1 MERLKDIEPEV
12 HPAAEFLN
20 ITKDFED
27 PKEII
32 REAISNSF
40 DAKASKIEIE
50 ALVDRSSGEDDLVII
65 VKDDGEGMDEDDLK
79 AFFDLGN
86 SRLLRA
92 IERGELLPD
101 CIAEKG
107 HGTKVYFNSRRI
119 EVETFTSKLAFKAS
133 MSEPWTK
140 LHKREVP
147 RAEKWRSDRPE
158 NKTGTMV
165 KIYGYNY
172 ASKDPL
178 SGFSH
183 DELKDYILWFTKF
196 GSIEPLF
203 GHNQNKHKVLRLK
216 GLGTMQW
223 EEFKFGHPFPPED
236 YNKKALKQKDP
247 AEPTEYYVRKLFCD
261 ERHVL
266 GYPTERIQFVFYL
279 EGDRAKREYNQ
290 MISAGRGLEKEGTY
304 TVQQRY
310 GLRLCKDYIPLNKRV
325 NEWVAKKTEWTKWHA
340 FVNCQGFHLTANR
353 GDVGNTP
360 KALMNA
366 VEATVRAIFESEI
379 EPSRAYQDYL
389 QEAREERAQMSAR
402 EEQQDFDRRR
412 RLTLRKKV
420 ASFRGI
426 ELIEPRQEA
435 GVYSLF
441 LILATLKPN
450 LFPWKVVDYDTKEGY
465 DVLAREIDEL
475 PLDRTRMG
483 FLEFKK
489 ELGRSFDH
497 SFGKLEAI
505 ITWDCNLRD
514 GDEVKDK
521 EDKKRSLKITP
532 KSTDQPYTK
541 YMLISNTEPHNI
553 EVIVLKEHIKDKL
566 GLEFTPRPR

>member
-1 MERLKDIEPEV
+1 MERLDDIEPEV

-27 PKEII
+27 PKEVI

-40 DAKASKIEIE
+40 DANANNIEIE
-50 ALVDRSSGEDDLVII
+50 VLVDRSSGVDDLVITI
-65 VKDDGEGMDEDDLK
+65 KDDGVGMNESDLK

-86 SRLLRA
+86 SRMLRA
-92 IERGELLPD
+92 MERGEPLPT

-107 HGTKVYFNSRRI
+107 HGTKVYFNSKHM
-119 EVETFTSKLAFKAS
+119 EVETFSNNIALKAI
-133 MSEPWTK
+133 MNDPWAK
-140 LHKREVP
+140 LHRREVP
-147 RAEKWRSDRPE
+147 RAEKWKSDNPE
-158 NKTGTMV
+158 NITGTLV

-196 GSIEPLF
+196 GSIELLF
-203 GHNQNKHKVLRLK
+203 GNNEDRHKKLRLK
-216 GLGTMQW
+216 SLDATQW
-223 EEFKFGHPFPPED
+223 EELNCGHPFPPEN
-236 YNKKALKQKDP
+236 YERRALRQEDP
-247 AEPTEYYVRKLFCD
+247 AEPMEYYVRKLFCD
-261 ERHVL
+261 EQPVI

-279 EGDRAKREYNQ
+279 EGDKAKRKYND
-290 MISAGRGLEKEGTY
+290 MISPPRKEGSH

-310 GLRLCKDYIPLNKRV
+310 GLRLCKDYIPLRV
-325 NEWVAKKTEWTKWHA
+325 RANEWIAKKTEWTKWHA

-360 KALMNA
+360 KALMKA
-366 VEATVRAIFESEI
+366 IEDTVKAIFENEI

-389 QEAREERAQMSAR
+389 LEARLEKAIMSAR

-420 ASFRGI
+420 ATFNGL
-426 ELIEPRQEA
+426 ELVEPRQEA

-441 LILATLKPN
+441 LILATLQPE
-450 LFPWKVVDYDTKEGY
+450 LFIWKVVDYDTKEGY
-465 DVLAREIDEL
+465 DVLTRENDGL
-475 PLDRTRMG
+475 PLDRTRMA

-505 ITWDCNLRD
+505 IAWDCNLND
-514 GDEVKDK
+514 GDEVEDK
-521 EDKKRSLKITP
+521 EGKKRLLRITP
-532 KSTDQPYTK
+532 KSEEQPYTK

-553 EVIVLKEHIKDKL
+553 EVIVLKEYIKEKL
-566 GLEFTPRPR
+566 GLEFSPRSG

>member
-1 MERLKDIEPEV
+1 MERLADIQPEV

-27 PKEII
+27 PKEVI

-40 DAKASKIEIE
+40 DAKANKIEIE
-50 ALVDRSSGEDDLVII
+50 ALVDRSSGVDDLVVI
-65 VKDDGEGMDEDDLK
+65 VKDDGEGMNEDDLK

-86 SRLLRA
+86 SRMLRV
-92 IERGELLPD
+92 IERGEPLPE

-107 HGTKVYFNSRRI
+107 HGTKVYFNSKRI
-119 EVETFTSKLAFKAS
+119 EVETFSSRLALKGI
-133 MSEPWTK
+133 MNEPWTK

-147 RAEKWRSDRPE
+147 RAAKWRTDNPH
-158 NKTGTMV
+158 NKIGTVV

-196 GSIEPLF
+196 GSIELLF
-203 GHNQNKHKVLRLK
+203 GHYENSHKKLRLK
-216 GLGTMQW
+216 GVDATQW
-223 EEFKFGHPFPPED
+223 EDLDFGHPFPSENYD
-236 YNKKALKQKDP
+236 RRALRREDP
-247 AEPTEYYVRKLFCD
+247 AEPMEHYVRKLFCD
-261 ERHVL
+261 EHPVL

-279 EGDRAKREYNQ
+279 EGDKAKKKYNG
-290 MISAGRGLEKEGTY
+290 MISPPRKEGSH

-310 GLRLCKDYIPLNKRV
+310 GLRLCKDHIPLRV
-325 NEWVAKKTEWTKWHA
+325 RASEWIARKTEWTKWHA

-360 KALMNA
+360 RALMKA
-366 VEATVRAIFESEI
+366 IEDTVKTIFENEI
-379 EPSRAYQDYL
+379 EPSRPYQDYL
-389 QEAREERAQMSAR
+389 QEARLEKALMSAR

-412 RLTLRKKV
+412 RLTLRKKI
-420 ASFRGI
+420 ANFNGI
-426 ELIEPRQEA
+426 ELVEPRQEA

-441 LILATLKPN
+441 LILATLRPD
-450 LFPWKVVDYDTKEGY
+450 LFLWKAVDYDTKEGY
-465 DVLAREIDEL
+465 DVLAREPDEL

-483 FLEFKK
+483 FVEFKK

-497 SFGKLEAI
+497 SFGKLESI
-505 ITWDCNLRD
+505 VSWDCNLND
-514 GDEVKDK
+514 GDEVEDK
-521 EDKKRSLKITP
+521 EGKKRFLKITP
-532 KSTDQPYTK
+532 KSADQAYTK

-553 EVIVLKEHIKDKL
+553 EVIVLKEYIKERL
-566 GLEFTPRPR
+566 GLEFSSRAG